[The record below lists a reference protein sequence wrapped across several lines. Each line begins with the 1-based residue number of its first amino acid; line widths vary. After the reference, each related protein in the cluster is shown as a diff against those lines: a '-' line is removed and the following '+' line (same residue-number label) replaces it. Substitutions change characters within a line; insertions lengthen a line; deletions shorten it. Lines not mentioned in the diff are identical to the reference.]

1 MLMIAVCD
9 DEIRECVHLSRQ
21 IRTLLEQLNT
31 PHIIKQ
37 YNSGRQLLQAPET
50 FDIIFL
56 DIMMSEMDG
65 MQTAELFRQN
75 FSDKI
80 LIFVSSSRQYVFD
93 AFAVEAFDYLV
104 KPVDDRKLRNTL
116 QRCSAR
122 LSRASEDYMII
133 SRDRQTRKLYL
144 DDIRYF
150 EIRGRLIEAHGQN
163 TVFSWYGQIGALET
177 ALSGKDFFRCHK
189 SYLIHLKY
197 VDIYNKTE
205 ITLDNGEKILIA
217 KRRYESFCTAVLE
230 YMRRNGG
237 ISTL

>member
-9 DEIRECVHLSRQ
+9 DEMRECLHLSRQ
-21 IRTLLEQLNT
+21 IQTSLEQFDI

-65 MQTAELFRQN
+65 MQTAELFRQR
-75 FSDKI
+75 FFDKI

-93 AFAVEAFDYLV
+93 AFAVEAFEYLV
-104 KPVDDRKLRNTL
+104 KPVDDRKLCRTL
-116 QRCSAR
+116 LRCAAKLNR
-122 LSRASEDYMII
+122 TSEDYLII
-133 SRDRQTRKLYL
+133 SRDRQTHKLFL

-150 EIRGRLIEAHGQN
+150 EIRGRLIEAHGKN
-163 TVFSWYGQIGALET
+163 TTFSWYGQIGALET
-177 ALSGKDFFRCHK
+177 SLSGKDFFRCHK

-217 KRRYESFCTAVLE
+217 KRRYESFCAAFLE
-230 YMRRNGG
+230 YIRRSGG
-237 ISTL
+237 ITTL